1 VTFTLRFG
9 SDRSKTLANETGCAN
24 APIDRGSARSPHR
37 SSAAPSSPQI
47 AEGSLH
53 RANAGASGAKSRF
66 VHSPGRL
73 LLSAALFS
81 LVLLT
86 LDLSLGSFLLIEQ
99 DRFDGRNPRQGVQ
112 AL

>member
-1 VTFTLRFG
+1 MLGGGFHFHYSPRKAINGPLGIPPDTHH
-9 SDRSKTLANETGCAN
+9 
-24 APIDRGSARSPHR
+24 APIAQMLAR
-37 SSAAPSSPQI
+37 Q
-47 AEGSLH
+47 
-53 RANAGASGAKSRF
+53 GAKSRF

-86 LDLSLGSFLLIEQ
+86 LDLPLGSFLLIEQ

>member
-1 VTFTLRFG
+1 MRSKATVCAIRFG
-9 SDRSKTLANETGCAN
+9 RAVLLAIVHASEQPT
-24 APIDRGSARSPHR
+24 SALLR
-37 SSAAPSSPQI
+37 SAAQFSSVASVIPPS
-47 AEGSLH
+47 GK
-53 RANAGASGAKSRF
+53 AGASRAKSRF

-73 LLSAALFS
+73 LLNAALFS

-112 AL
+112 AF